1 MPELPFC
8 KPGFYLWGG
17 VELPLEFALRPF
29 SIIGEQGSGKSSYIK
44 LLLLSAMQ
52 AVANGYSERLFVTD
66 FNGDEYKALFDLY
79 LGRSSYKYIEP
90 FDTKRGAEWRMFASF
105 RTAAEAEEFGRL
117 ISPCLPNVTQPFFDE
132 ATSNIMGGLSA
143 SVWLARGARGD
154 LSSDEGG
161 VCHYCSHPL
170 KILEGLNLAPE
181 YNRERIGLWFG
192 AKANPNKD
200 VLMTLSNRVEAVR
213 AAADSWKKSSDR
225 FTTDDF
231 RDGRYA
237 LILGRSHNFP
247 EATKALTR
255 AFFGIIN
262 RTVLSDRSSTL
273 PRTWMFLD
281 ELPQFAGRL
290 ESLPQSLALGRTRGL
305 ASVISYQDR
314 GLMLETYGP
323 HLTQAIS
330 ALTPQKGF
338 CRNSDPDT
346 AEWISRHFGETQRS
360 YHTQSVSYPPGQA
373 PSYSVAQHIDRVR
386 VVRPEDIMRLPI
398 PTPLG
403 GSIWAYFI
411 SPVLQMNYLCPLSTE
426 MLHRVLPSLG
436 EGEREEEPSLAPQLR
451 DTSAAPDTLPPPAAS
466 EPTPEPSTD
475 PDDDLPYL
483 TREDPWSA

>member
-8 KPGFYLWGG
+8 RPGFYLWGG

-29 SIIGEQGSGKSSYIK
+29 SIIGEQGSGKSSHIK

-52 AVANGYSERLFVTD
+52 AVKHGYSERLFVTD
-66 FNGDEYKALFDLY
+66 FNGDEYREVFDLY
-79 LGRSSYKYIEP
+79 LGRHSYKYIEP

-105 RTAAEAEEFGRL
+105 KTAAESEEFGRL
-117 ISPCLPNVTQPFFDE
+117 IAPSLPNVTQPFFDE
-132 ATSNIMGGLSA
+132 TTGNVMAGLCA
-143 SVWLARGARGD
+143 SVWMARGARGD
-154 LSSDEGG
+154 LSPDEGG
-161 VCHYCSHPL
+161 VCHYCSSPS
-170 KILEGLNLAPE
+170 KILEGFNLAPE
-181 YNRERIGLWFG
+181 HNRERIGLFFG

-200 VLMTLSNRVEAVR
+200 VLLTLSNRVADIR
-213 AAADSWKKSSDR
+213 AAAVSWKQASDS

-231 RDGRYA
+231 THGRYA
-237 LILGRSHNFP
+237 FLLGRSHNHP

-255 AFFGIIN
+255 AFVGTID
-262 RTVLSDRSSTL
+262 RVVLSDPSSTL
-273 PRTWMFLD
+273 PRTWKFLD

-290 ESLPQSLALGRTRGL
+290 ESLPQSLALGRTRG
-305 ASVISYQDR
+305 ATSVISYQDR
-314 GLMLETYGP
+314 GLMLEVYGP

-373 PSYSVAQHIDRVR
+373 PSYSVR
-386 VVRPEDIMRLPI
+386 VVRPEDVMRLPI
-398 PTPLG
+398 PSPLG

-426 MLHRVLPSLG
+426 MLRRVLPSLG
-436 EGEREEEPSLAPQLR
+436 EEEREEEPSLAPQLL
-451 DTSAAPDTLPPPAAS
+451 DASAVPDTPQPPAAS

-483 TREDPWSA
+483 TGEDPWSA